1 MCTSAI
7 ADIMPTSEPIASSH
21 TLVVIPRGIRQVRQ
35 SPPLDG
41 CAELLST
48 CTGTDCVLAH
58 DGSLLSV
65 AVKLTM
71 NVAPAWLELGVK
83 EKAPLAGSKTML
95 GASPV
100 AESMTVPPVPVGS
113 VAETEKCRFVPT
125 VAFKGPGTVMIGRT
139 YDATTVMG
147 TYT

>member
-1 MCTSAI
+1 M
-7 ADIMPTSEPIASSH
+7 
-21 TLVVIPRGIRQVRQ
+21 
-35 SPPLDG
+35 
-41 CAELLST
+41 
-48 CTGTDCVLAH
+48 
-58 DGSLLSV
+58 LSV

-83 EKAPLAGSKTML
+83 EKAPLAASKTML
-95 GASPV
+95 GANPV

-113 VAETEKCRFVPT
+113 VPETEKCRFVPT

-139 YDATTVMG
+139 FDATTVMG

>member
-65 AVKLTM
+65 AVKLTI
-71 NVAPAWLELGVK
+71 NVPLAGLELGVN
-83 EKAPLAGSKTML
+83 EKAPLDGSMTTL
-95 GASPV
+95 GASP
-100 AESMTVPPVPVGS
+100 
-113 VAETEKCRFVPT
+113 
-125 VAFKGPGTVMIGRT
+125 
-139 YDATTVMG
+139 
-147 TYT
+147 